1 MSFVIT
7 PLSIYLDESHF
18 PKQDVSSKSFH
29 YNIED
34 GSYTMVHLHHTY
46 KQRTQLKRS
55 YCKNHPLSFL
65 IK

>member
-34 GSYTMVHLHHTY
+34 GSYTWFLHNGSSTSY
-46 KQRTQLKRS
+46 LQTTNSTQEIL
-55 YCKNHPLSFL
+55 L
-65 IK
+65 